1 MKKHHTLFL
10 ATILATI
17 FTPQIF
23 AQKVT
28 ISPLPQ
34 KITWGEKAF
43 ANNQP
48 ITIKGDKTADADAVA
63 IRAKLPQPLADLI
76 AHPDERA
83 GALFQEQAGGGERN
97 TLAGTEKELR
107 AQILLQRTDLMQNGA
122 GRQKEEIRG
131 LGEAA
136 AVADG

>member
-1 MKKHHTLFL
+1 MKKHHALLL
-10 ATILATI
+10 ATVLAIIL
-17 FTPQIF
+17 TPQIF

-63 IRAKLPQPLADLI
+63 ILKKNINIYLI
-76 AHPDERA
+76 HKR
-83 GALFQEQAGGGERN
+83 
-97 TLAGTEKELR
+97 
-107 AQILLQRTDLMQNGA
+107 ILKKILKIT
-122 GRQKEEIRG
+122 
-131 LGEAA
+131 
-136 AVADG
+136 